1 MCNNECNY
9 NVKRRLVSLS
19 PKGPRPNDRLI
30 NKQHGFFQWSC
41 VLDVL
46 FSFTLNLTKLA
57 VMSWRSVLDF
67 YRNCSLLIVC
77 GFFVSGCLASGWFK
91 CYECSYMNYDDSDYR
106 CVTSPA
112 NATNVRVRECRQG
125 AAETCVTKTV
135 YTKDRTQIYFMYRN
149 CSVPDSF
156 DCGISCCV
164 NDSVHDFTCQKHCRG
179 DFCNFEDESVR
190 LVQTQAH
197 QTAPGSGA
205 LSILHKFIRMT
216 VCMGLLF
223 IYIFNFLF
231 CF

>member
-1 MCNNECNY
+1 MNIKLY
-9 NVKRRLVSLS
+9 
-19 PKGPRPNDRLI
+19 LI
-30 NKQHGFFQWSC
+30 ICICYQC
-41 VLDVL
+41 ILILL
-46 FSFTLNLTKLA
+46 FYFLFT
-57 VMSWRSVLDF
+57 
-67 YRNCSLLIVC
+67 
-77 GFFVSGCLASGWFK
+77 
-91 CYECSYMNYDDSDYR
+91 
-106 CVTSPA
+106 
-112 NATNVRVRECRQG
+112 
-125 AAETCVTKTV
+125 
-135 YTKDRTQIYFMYRN
+135 DRTQIYFMYRN

-223 IYIFNFLF
+223 IHIFNFLF